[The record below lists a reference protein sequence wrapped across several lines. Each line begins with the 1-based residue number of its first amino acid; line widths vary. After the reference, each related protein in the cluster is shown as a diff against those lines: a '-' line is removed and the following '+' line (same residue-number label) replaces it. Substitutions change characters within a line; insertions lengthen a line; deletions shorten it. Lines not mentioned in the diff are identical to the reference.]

1 MRARG
6 RPIYLA
12 VPKSL
17 TLTPCRPRRGCI
29 IHPVHISVIPLTR
42 LRSSARQWLRERTG
56 IVWLVAAMVAVGCVP
71 GRAWSQVAPPG
82 QALPAPVGY
91 VNDFANV
98 LTPEASARIED
109 LAKRVHAATR
119 GDMVVVTLPSLGGRP
134 VEEVSLR
141 LGREWK
147 IGAEAAIGDQARN
160 AGVVI
165 LLVPKETSDDGRGY
179 CRIETGQGT
188 EGFITDAMSGAICRE
203 QTPRFRAQDY
213 AGALEQ
219 IALDVADRYAA
230 NFGVT
235 LEGVPREARQRPR
248 EQSQGIP
255 PFLIVL
261 GLVMLISMLNA
272 SGRRGRR
279 GCGGCIPIP
288 IPGPSHHSG
297 WSGGGFSGGG
307 GFGGFG
313 GGGGGFGGF
322 GGGGGFS
329 GGGGGSNW

>member
-1 MRARG
+1 VRTFVVQIDNRSPAARYTWRARHLMMWL
-6 RPIYLA
+6 LA
-12 VPKSL
+12 AV
-17 TLTPCRPRRGCI
+17 
-29 IHPVHISVIPLTR
+29 
-42 LRSSARQWLRERTG
+42 
-56 IVWLVAAMVAVGCVP
+56 VAVGGSPARVW
-71 GRAWSQVAPPG
+71 GQVAAPG
-82 QALPAPVGY
+82 QPLPGQPLPGQPLPGQPLPAPVGY

-98 LTPEASARIED
+98 LQPDAAARIDD
-109 LAKRVHAATR
+109 LAKRVNAATR

-147 IGAEAAIGDQARN
+147 VGADAAIGDQARN
-160 AGVVI
+160 AGVII

-203 QTPRFRAQDY
+203 QTPLFRAQDY
-213 AGALEQ
+213 SGALER
-219 IALDVADRYAA
+219 IATDVAGRYAA

-235 LEGVPREARQRPR
+235 LDGVPPPQQRRRP
-248 EQSQGIP
+248 QSQGIP
-255 PFLIVL
+255 PFMVVL
-261 GLVMLISMLNA
+261 AMVILFSLLSSFG
-272 SGRRGRR
+272 GRRRR

-288 IPGPSHHSG
+288 IPGPS
-297 WSGGGFSGGG
+297 SGGWHSGG
-307 GFGGFG
+307 GFGGGFGGG